1 MSATH
6 TDTLMNGADAIRL
19 GTVEAMI
26 ADPRVIVMGLGV
38 PDPKGIFGTTT
49 GLQRQ
54 FGSGRVFDIPCSENA
69 LTGIAIGTALGGYR
83 PILTHQRVDFAL
95 LSVEQIVNQAA
106 KWRYMFGGKMRV
118 PMVIRMIVG
127 RGWGQGPQHSQ
138 ALHAWFAHIPG
149 LKVALPV
156 FPQDSRDLLLQSV
169 QDEDPV
175 IFIEHRW
182 LHGVKGRVDS
192 RPPALPFGRAAVVRE
207 GKDVTI
213 AAFSY
218 MVLESLEAAKRLAED
233 GISAEVIDMRTAR
246 PLDEDRLLS
255 SVRKTGRFVASD
267 IGTGMCSVGSELV
280 SIVARGAHGFLKC
293 APDLVAS
300 PECPTPTSPAL
311 SAEYYPR
318 APHIVAAVR
327 RTLGLPVDVSLTAVP
342 DGLELDKP
350 DPAFTGPF

>member
-1 MSATH
+1 MSATP
-6 TDTLMNGADAIRL
+6 TETLMTGAEAIRW
-19 GTVEAMI
+19 GTAEAMK

-38 PDPKGIFGTTT
+38 PDPKGVFGTTI
-49 GLQRQ
+49 GLQRE
-54 FGSGRVFDIPCSENA
+54 FSCDRVFDIPCAENA
-69 LTGIAIGTALGGYR
+69 LTGIAIGAALGGRR

-106 KWRYMFGGKMRV
+106 KWRYMFGGQMHV

-138 ALHAWFAHIPG
+138 ALHAWFAHVPG
-149 LKVALPV
+149 LKVVLPV
-156 FPQDSRDLLLQSV
+156 LPQDTRDLLLLSV
-169 QDEDPV
+169 EDDDPV

-182 LHGVKGRVDS
+182 LHGVKGRVEAR
-192 RPPALPFGRAAVVRE
+192 RPQLPLGRAAVVRE
-207 GKDVTI
+207 GKDVTV

-218 MVLESLEAAKRLAED
+218 MVLEAIEAAKRLADE
-233 GISAEVIDMRTAR
+233 GISTEVIDMRTAR
-246 PLDEDRLLS
+246 PLDSETLLY
-255 SVRKTGRFVASD
+255 SVRKTGRFVAAD
-267 IGTGMCSVGSELV
+267 IGTGACSVGSELV
-280 SIVARGAHGFLKC
+280 SIVARGAHGSLQA
-293 APDLVAS
+293 APELVAS

-327 RTLGLPVDVSLTAVP
+327 RTLGLPVDALLTAVP
-342 DGLELDKP
+342 EGVELDKP

>member
-1 MSATH
+1 MSANRTE
-6 TDTLMNGADAIRL
+6 TLMTGADAIRL
-19 GTVEAMI
+19 GTAEAMS

-38 PDPKGIFGTTT
+38 PDPKGVFGTTA
-49 GLQRQ
+49 GLQRE
-54 FGSGRVFDIPCSENA
+54 FGSGRVFDIPCAENA
-69 LTGIAIGTALGGYR
+69 LTGIAIGAALGGYR

-106 KWRYMFGGKMRV
+106 KWRYMFGGKMHV
-118 PMVIRMIVG
+118 PVVIRMIVG

-149 LKVALPV
+149 LKVVLPV

-182 LHGVKGRVDS
+182 LHGVKGHVESR
-192 RPPALPFGRAAVVRE
+192 RPPLPLGRAAIVRE
-207 GKDVTI
+207 GTDVTI

-218 MVLESLEAAKRLAED
+218 MVLEALEAAKRLSGD
-233 GISAEVIDMRTAR
+233 GVSAEVIDMRTAR
-246 PLDEDRLLS
+246 PLDAEALIS

-267 IGTGMCSVGSELV
+267 IGTGICSVGSELV
-280 SIVARGAHGFLKC
+280 SIVARGAHGSLKS
-293 APDLVAS
+293 APELVAS

-311 SAEYYPR
+311 SAQYYPR

-327 RTLGLPVDVSLTAVP
+327 RTLGLPVDTSLTAVP
-342 DGLELDKP
+342 QGVELDKP

>member
-1 MSATH
+1 MSATP
-6 TDTLMNGADAIRL
+6 TETLMTGAEAIRW
-19 GTVEAMI
+19 GTAEAMK

-38 PDPKGIFGTTT
+38 PDPKGVFGTTV
-49 GLQRQ
+49 GLQRE
-54 FGSGRVFDIPCSENA
+54 FGSDRVFDIPCAENA
-69 LTGIAIGTALGGYR
+69 LTGIAIGAALGGRR

-106 KWRYMFGGKMRV
+106 KWRYMFGGQMHV

-138 ALHAWFAHIPG
+138 ALHAWFAHVPG
-149 LKVALPV
+149 LKVVLPV
-156 FPQDSRDLLLQSV
+156 LPQDTRDLLLLSV
-169 QDEDPV
+169 EDDDPV

-182 LHGVKGRVDS
+182 LHGVKGRVEAR
-192 RPPALPFGRAAVVRE
+192 RPQLPLGRAAVARE

-218 MVLESLEAAKRLAED
+218 MVLEAIEAAKRLADD

-246 PLDEDRLLS
+246 PLDSETLLY
-255 SVRKTGRFVASD
+255 SVRKTGRLVAAD
-267 IGTGMCSVGSELV
+267 IGTGACSVGSELV
-280 SIVARGAHGFLKC
+280 SIVARGAHGSLQA
-293 APDLVAS
+293 APELVAS

-327 RTLGLPVDVSLTAVP
+327 RTLGLPVDALLTAVP
-342 DGLELDKP
+342 EGVELDKP